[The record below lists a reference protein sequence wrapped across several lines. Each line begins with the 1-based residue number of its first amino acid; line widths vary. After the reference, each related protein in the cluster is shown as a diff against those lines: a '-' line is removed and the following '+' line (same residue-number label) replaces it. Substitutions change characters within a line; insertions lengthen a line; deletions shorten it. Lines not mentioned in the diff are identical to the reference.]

1 MVFEMKRPRV
11 IRLSLRLKATEI
23 AVTWTLYG
31 LWGVLLL
38 AGAALHAQQTPESLE
53 KMARNPVG
61 DAVKIPLEE
70 DINFDAGPYGRT
82 SNSLQ
87 LQPTI
92 PLRMGEDWLLIARII
107 GTIEAYEPE
116 VSQANGGTTALGDTI
131 ATFFLTPAHTGT
143 VVWGLG
149 PSLLIPTATATTTGA
164 GKWGLG
170 PSLAFVVQPN
180 WGSMITAVQNV
191 WSLPGRSQRAS
202 VDQLQI
208 ETSLSYNLPHGWYL
222 LTAPT
227 FSADWTQSSGER
239 WLIPFGGGVGRT
251 VEIAKNAVD
260 WNIALYS
267 NAIRPVGQAP
277 PKWQMS
283 LQCTLLH
290 PRGR

>member
-1 MVFEMKRPRV
+1 MTRPRV
-11 IRLSLRLKATEI
+11 IWLSLGLKATGI
-23 AVTWTLYG
+23 VVTWTLYG
-31 LWGVLLL
+31 VWGSLLL
-38 AGAALHAQQTPESLE
+38 AGAALHAQQTAESLE
-53 KMARNPVG
+53 KLARNPVG

-70 DINFDAGPYGRT
+70 AINFAAGPYGRT
-82 SNSLQ
+82 SNSLEF
-87 LQPTI
+87 QPTI
-92 PLRMGEDWLLIARII
+92 PFRMGEDWLLIARII

-116 VSQANGGTTALGDTI
+116 VSQANGGSTGLGDTV

-149 PSLLIPTATATTTGA
+149 PSLLIPTATDMNTGA

-170 PSLAFVVQPN
+170 PSLAFIVQPR
-180 WGSMITAVQNV
+180 WGSVATAVQNI
-191 WSLPGRSQRAS
+191 WSLPGNSQRTP
-202 VDQLQI
+202 VNQLQI

-227 FSADWTQSSGER
+227 FSADWTQSSGDR

-251 VEIAKNAVD
+251 LEIGKNAVD

-267 NAIRPVGQAP
+267 NAIRPVGQLS

-283 LQCTLLH
+283 LQWTLLH